1 MNRLSCMK
9 RLGRYFMSLNSR
21 VLILSN
27 PGEHHAFAVA
37 EGLRRKGEEVYL
49 WQVSDFP
56 SQQLASLSLEEGAEK
71 VVIDGP
77 GLELDGP
84 ATAVWVRRP
93 RPPRLPEGVVD
104 PRDRDFAQRENSIF
118 VRSLQISVGREA
130 LWVNP
135 PGSAGRAN
143 LRTEQLRTANAV
155 GFAVPPTLCSNDP
168 ERVRKFLHSH
178 PGGVIYK
185 SFFPAG
191 WSNEAGVAML
201 FTEVVSAEDL
211 PDDPLLQAVP
221 GIFQA
226 RVDKAFELRVT
237 AIGDELVAV
246 KIRSQEIA
254 SSSLDWRAATVEVP
268 VEPFELPHPIAA
280 GCREILARLGIVY
293 GAFDLIVTPENDYV
307 FLEVNEMG
315 AFLWLE
321 ERLPELGLLDTFCE
335 FLRHGRVD
343 FQRSQPR
350 SRVRLDQVQ
359 AEVERQ
365 VESAARVHVSSPEP
379 TYRD

>member
-1 MNRLSCMK
+1 MTFK
-9 RLGRYFMSLNSR
+9 PH

-37 EGLRRKGEEVYL
+37 EGLRRKGVEVHL

-56 SQQLASLSLEEGAEK
+56 TQQMASFSLEEGAEK
-71 VVIDGP
+71 VVIDGL

-104 PRDRDFAQRENSIF
+104 PRDRDFAQRENNIF
-118 VRSLQISVGREA
+118 VRSLQMSVGREA

-135 PGSAGRAN
+135 PGNAGRAN

-168 ERVRKFLHSH
+168 ERVREFLRSH

-191 WSNEAGVAML
+191 WANEAGVAML
-201 FTEVVSAEDL
+201 FTEVVSEEDL
-211 PDDPLLQAVP
+211 PDDALLSAVP

-226 RVDKAFELRVT
+226 RIDKAFELRVT
-237 AIGDELVAV
+237 AIGDQIVAV

-268 VEPFELPHPIAA
+268 VEPFDLPRPIAA
-280 GCREILARLGIVY
+280 GCREVLARLGIVY

-321 ERLPELGLLDTFCE
+321 ERLPELGILDTFCE
-335 FLRHGRVD
+335 FLRQGRVD
-343 FQRSQPR
+343 FRKVEPGTR
-350 SRVRLDQVQ
+350 IRLDQVQ
-359 AEVERQ
+359 AEVLRR
-365 VESAARVHVSSPEP
+365 VEEAAAKHVSLPEP
-379 TYRD
+379 SYRD

>member
-1 MNRLSCMK
+1 M
-9 RLGRYFMSLNSR
+9 
-21 VLILSN
+21 
-27 PGEHHAFAVA
+27 A
-37 EGLRRKGEEVYL
+37 EGLRRKGADVFL

-56 SQQLASLSLEEGAEK
+56 SQQTASLSLEEGAEK
-71 VVIDGP
+71 VAIDGL
-77 GLELDGP
+77 GLELEGP
-84 ATAVWVRRP
+84 ATAIWVRRP

-104 PRDRDFAQRENSIF
+104 PRDRDFAQRENNIF
-118 VRSLQISVGREA
+118 VGSLQMSVGREA

-143 LRTEQLRTANAV
+143 LRTEQLRTANAA
-155 GFAVPPTLCSNDP
+155 GFAIPPTLCTNDP
-168 ERVRKFLHSH
+168 EEIRRFFRSY
-178 PGGVIYK
+178 PNGVIYK

-191 WSNEAGVAML
+191 WSNETGVAML
-201 FTEVVSAEDL
+201 FTALVSEEDL
-211 PDDPLLQAVP
+211 PEGPLLRAVP

-226 RVDKAFELRVT
+226 RIDKAFELRVT
-237 AIGDELVAV
+237 AVGNELVAV

-254 SSSLDWRAATVEVP
+254 SSLLDWRAAAEDVP
-268 VEPFELPHPIAA
+268 MEPFDLPRPIVAA
-280 GCREILARLGIVY
+280 CREVMARLGIVY

-335 FLRHGRVD
+335 FLRQGRID
-343 FQRSQPR
+343 FRMAEPCNR
-350 SRVRLDQVQ
+350 IRFDQVQ
-359 AEVERQ
+359 AEVLRR
-365 VESAARVHVSSPEP
+365 VEEAALEHVSSPEL